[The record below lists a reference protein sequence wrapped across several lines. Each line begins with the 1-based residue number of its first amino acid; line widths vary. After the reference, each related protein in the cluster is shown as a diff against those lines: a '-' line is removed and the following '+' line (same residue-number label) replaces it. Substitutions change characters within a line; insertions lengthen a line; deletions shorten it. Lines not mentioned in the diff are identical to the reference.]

1 MVKLLSDKIASILQL
16 DIVKVFSL
24 TSISTVVKLLAGFVS
39 VKVIAVIIGPSGL
52 ALLGQLGNFSTIVM
66 LFASGGINSGVT
78 KYIAEFRDDHLHV
91 KELIGT
97 SIRITIW
104 LSALTGLILIIASG
118 SFSRMIFF
126 NSEYSFVFI
135 IFGVTLVFYTVNSL
149 LLSIVNGF
157 KEFTVF
163 VKISIYSS
171 VFGLII
177 SLILVYFWGVK
188 GALINA
194 VTSQSFLLIVAI
206 LLIKQ
211 EKYSWFN
218 RNYFFNSY
226 KHNIAK
232 KYLKFTAMTL
242 VSATVA
248 PVSQLIIR
256 TYLITSFSIEEAG
269 YWEAINKLS
278 GMYLMVI
285 TSSFGIYYLPR
296 LSELSESVAIKKE
309 IKNAL
314 KVIVPLLLIM
324 LPSIFLFKG
333 LVVRILFSSDF
344 KAMEPLFFW
353 QLIGDF
359 FKITS
364 WLIAYLMVAKGM
376 MKLFISTEILFSF
389 LLVLFAY
396 ILCPVFGVK
405 GVVMG
410 AALNYSLYLLIVVIF
425 VYKKL

>member
-1 MVKLLSDKIASILQL
+1 M
-16 DIVKVFSL
+16 
-24 TSISTVVKLLAGFVS
+24 
-39 VKVIAVIIGPSGL
+39 
-52 ALLGQLGNFSTIVM
+52 
-66 LFASGGINSGVT
+66 
-78 KYIAEFRDDHLHV
+78 
-91 KELIGT
+91 
-97 SIRITIW
+97 
-104 LSALTGLILIIASG
+104 
-118 SFSRMIFF
+118 
-126 NSEYSFVFI
+126 
-135 IFGVTLVFYTVNSL
+135 
-149 LLSIVNGF
+149 NGF

-285 TSSFGIYYLPR
+285 TSLFGIYYLPR

-314 KVIVPLLLIM
+314 KVIGPLLLIM

-364 WLIAYLMVAKGM
+364 WLIAYVMVAKGM
-376 MKLFISTEILFSF
+376 VKFFIFSELSFSLLFLF
-389 LLVLFAY
+389 LVYFF
-396 ILCPVFGVK
+396 CPIFGFP
-405 GVVMG
+405 GVVIGYM
-410 AALNYSLYLLIVVIF
+410 AHYLIYSFFMVFF
-425 VYKKL
+425 VYRKI